1 MAYLIVVAL
10 SLMIGSVA
18 YLATL
23 RAGRDGPAAVGF
35 DVADGGSDAAGSV
48 EAPGSGYTYLRVA
61 TRGPTWRDRLQG
73 LIGLVILLFFATAAL
88 AYGIYE
94 LGHAVNLTIA
104 RFFE

>member
-1 MAYLIVVAL
+1 MASLIVIAL
-10 SLMIGSVA
+10 SLLIGSVA

-23 RAGRDGPAAVGF
+23 RAGAERPAAVGF
-35 DVADGGSDAAGSV
+35 EGADASDAEGSV
-48 EAPGSGYTYLRVA
+48 DVPGPGYAYLRVA

-73 LIGLVILLFFATAAL
+73 FIGLIVLLFFATAAL